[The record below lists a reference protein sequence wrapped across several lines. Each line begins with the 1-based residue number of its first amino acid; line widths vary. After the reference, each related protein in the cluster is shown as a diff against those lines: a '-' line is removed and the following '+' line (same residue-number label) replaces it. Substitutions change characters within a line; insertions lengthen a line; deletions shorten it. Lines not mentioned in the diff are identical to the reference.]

1 MEPRRNNYS
10 RYRDIFKNE
19 KLPLAFI
26 DLENFDRNVK
36 YVASTQK
43 DTGKT
48 IRVHTKSVRCI
59 SAIKRIFKVGGE
71 RFKGLMTVSMEETN
85 FLADKG
91 FDDFIVAY
99 PTVQPSDLKLLV
111 KLTKKGKRISL
122 MVDSIEHLKILSEA
136 GQKSGKVLNACIE
149 VDCAYHPLKT
159 PIHLGVRRSPLRT
172 VEDVMSVVRES
183 MKLRGVSINAI
194 MGYEGHI
201 AGPNDNIPHKWV
213 MNKVIRILKRASIR
227 EFTRRRVNIAAELK
241 REGLNIEI
249 VNGGGSGSLISTGSD
264 SSVTE
269 VTAGSAFYASG
280 LFWHYKEVSFVP
292 SAFFA
297 TQIVRKPSKNMITCQ
312 GGGYIA
318 SGSPGIDKLP
328 VPVYPEGMKLL
339 PLEGAGEVQT
349 PLILPRDCPELQL
362 GDPVFFQHAKAGEL
376 ADHFAEFF
384 LIEDNRIVDK
394 VKTYR
399 GDGIKL
405 P

>member
-10 RYRDIFKNE
+10 HYRDIFKNE

-36 YVASTQK
+36 FVASTQK

-48 IRVHTKSVRCI
+48 IRVHTKSVRCV
-59 SAIKRIFKVGGE
+59 SAIKRIFKEGGE

-85 FLADKG
+85 FLASKG

-111 KLTKKGKRISL
+111 KLKKKGKRISL

-136 GQKSGKVLNACIE
+136 GEKGGTVLNACIE
-149 VDCAYHPLKT
+149 VDCAYRPLKT
-159 PIHLGVRRSPLRT
+159 PIYLGVRRSPLRT
-172 VEDVMSVVRES
+172 VEDVISVVRES
-183 MKLRGVSINAI
+183 VKLRGVSINAI
-194 MGYEGHI
+194 MGYEAHI

-213 MNKVIRILKRASIR
+213 MNKLIRILKRASTR
-227 EFTRRRVNIAAELK
+227 EFTRRRVDIAAELK
-241 REGLNIEI
+241 MEGLNIEI
-249 VNGGGSGSLISTGSD
+249 VNGGGSGSLISTGRD
-264 SSVTE
+264 PSVTE

-280 LFWHYKEVSFVP
+280 LFWYYKEVSFVP

-297 TQIVRKPSKNMITCQ
+297 TQIVRKPSENMITCQ

-376 ADHFAEFF
+376 ADHFSEFF
-384 LIEDNRIVDK
+384 LVEGNRIVDK

-399 GDGIKL
+399 GEGIKL